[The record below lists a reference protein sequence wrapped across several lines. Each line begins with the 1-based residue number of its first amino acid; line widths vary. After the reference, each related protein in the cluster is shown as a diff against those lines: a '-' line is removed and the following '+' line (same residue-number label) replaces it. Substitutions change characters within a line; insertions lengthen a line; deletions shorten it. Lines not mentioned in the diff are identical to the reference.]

1 MKHSGYTDWYWYLG
15 WSEARFDR
23 LGTEFEL
30 SALGHELH
38 AAGTSLAEILRTPRA
53 VDAMRVVLRK
63 RYLQESEIERA
74 ANALQR
80 PWNAAEGP
88 QP

>member
-1 MKHSGYTDWYWYLG
+1 
-15 WSEARFDR
+15 
-23 LGTEFEL
+23 
-30 SALGHELH
+30 
-38 AAGTSLAEILRTPRA
+38 
-53 VDAMRVVLRK
+53 MRVVLRK

-80 PWNAAEGP
+80 PWDAAEGP